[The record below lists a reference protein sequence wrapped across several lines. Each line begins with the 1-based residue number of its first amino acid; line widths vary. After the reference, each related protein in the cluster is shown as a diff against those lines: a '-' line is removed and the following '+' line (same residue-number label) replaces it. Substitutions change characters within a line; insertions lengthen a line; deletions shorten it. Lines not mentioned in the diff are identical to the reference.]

1 MMKTQAQNTF
11 TRIIFIALLPFAIF
25 ACGESFVVVDRD
37 YAESIQSQGEQLGGL
52 EGDVQ
57 GICCRMPCIS
67 PAAYLSD
74 EETCSAD
81 DKAWS
86 WWPEKGG
93 SGEDSGSQVVTCPAV
108 CDPELDSEK
117 RKSNPPQQG

>member
-1 MMKTQAQNTF
+1 MKTEARNTF
-11 TRIIFIALLPFAIF
+11 TRIMFMALLPLSIF

-37 YAESIQSQGEQLGGL
+37 YAESIQSQGEELGGL

-57 GICCRMPCIS
+57 GICCLRPCFR

-74 EETCSAD
+74 QETCSAD
-81 DKAWS
+81 DEAWS
-86 WWPEKGG
+86 WWPVKDGRA
-93 SGEDSGSQVVTCPAV
+93 EDPGSQVVICPAV